1 VPIWYCV
8 GILVKYCD
16 AIGLSMGIA
25 RDQLPKPGL
34 AIMWCY
40 VGLAAGDLA
49 SGLLSQLLRSRR
61 RALLAFHVLTAAAI
75 AAYFTVP
82 AREPGAFYAICAA
95 IGFGC
100 GYWAVFVTTTAE
112 QFGTNLRATA
122 ATSAPNFVRWSA
134 AGSAAI
140 WHLLEGVFAGD
151 GTGPE
156 ASQAKWRAAALL
168 GAVLVPVA
176 MAAAM
181 ALRESFGSSLDWTE
195 AADGSRTEGPGDA
208 GPARA

>member
-1 VPIWYCV
+1 
-8 GILVKYCD
+8 
-16 AIGLSMGIA
+16 MGIA

-134 AGSAAI
+134 AGQ
-140 WHLLEGVFAGD
+140 VAG
-151 GTGPE
+151 G
-156 ASQAKWRAAALL
+156 
-168 GAVLVPVA
+168 GA
-176 MAAAM
+176 
-181 ALRESFGSSLDWTE
+181 
-195 AADGSRTEGPGDA
+195 PGRRPRPRGHGRGD
-208 GPARA
+208 GPARELRVKPRLDRGRGRFPHGGPRRRGPGAGIMPLPWKARAH